1 MIDTLLTV
9 ISAALLLAGIF
20 IMLMGTIGIFKF
32 HYVLNRMHAAAMNDT
47 LGILFIL
54 LGLAIRNGFTFSS
67 IKLLLVVAFLWLAS
81 PVCSHIVGK
90 LEVDTNKDLEK
101 ECEIVHDRNH

>member
-9 ISAALLLAGIF
+9 ISAVLLLAGIF
-20 IMLMGTIGIFKF
+20 IMLIGTIGVFKF
-32 HYVLNRMHAAAMNDT
+32 RYVLNRMHAAAMNDT
-47 LGILFIL
+47 LGLLFIL
-54 LGLAIRNGFTFSS
+54 LGLAIRNGLTLSS

-90 LEVDTNKDLEK
+90 LEVDTNKNLEK

>member
-20 IMLMGTIGIFKF
+20 IMLIGTIGVFKF

-54 LGLAIRNGFTFSS
+54 LGLAIRNGLTFSS

-90 LEVDTNKDLEK
+90 LEVDTNEDLEK
-101 ECEIVHDRNH
+101 ECEIVYDRNH